1 MQELGQWV
9 PCKQQ
14 WESAKARGEAPRKL
28 DVGPASQSGDP
39 RLGTSKLQAGADTGG
54 RDESGGRT
62 HQGIRRGRRAES
74 LFSGK
79 EELSWNYFNRNNET
93 AVVEPAG
100 RCVERDGEWG
110 VRTEWKSELP
120 QNSGAI
126 LRWRSRR
133 RDGLFIII
141 IAIQV
146 TTEHWVVPWAV
157 PISMCPLVI
166 YLIHSINSVCVK
178 RTQHW

>member
-9 PCKQQ
+9 PRKQQ
-14 WESAKARGEAPRKL
+14 WESAKAKGEAPWKL

-39 RLGTSKLQAGADTGG
+39 GLGTSKLQAAADMGD

-62 HQGIRRGRRAES
+62 HQGIRRRRRAES

-79 EELSWNYFNRNNET
+79 EELSWNYFNRNNKT

-100 RCVERDGEWG
+100 RCVEREGEWG
-110 VRTEWKSELP
+110 VRTEWKSEPP
-120 QNSGAI
+120 QNSGAVP
-126 LRWRSRR
+126 RQRSRR
-133 RDGLFIII
+133 RDGFFIII
-141 IAIQV
+141 TIQV

-157 PISMCPLVI
+157 P
-166 YLIHSINSVCVK
+166 VCA
-178 RTQHW
+178 H